1 MIRFPKS
8 ETTLTISMWDY
19 SWLKC
24 GHPGGAFHDLPRRVA
39 EAAERGYNT
48 LRIDAF
54 PHFYVEPRH
63 HFDSQGMSRRFRT
76 WGDVL
81 LPQGYGVDVR
91 RQVVALADLCRK
103 HQIRLAL
110 DTWMSFDILGPQYTQ
125 NGGMIEPSQE
135 EAVCRAW
142 SQAWVKALKLMRDDG
157 VLERAAW
164 IAPLNEVPL
173 FLGSMMRSVKVSD
186 PEVRHEGQTG
196 FRADLPEL
204 DALFQRVNT
213 WLGDAIADE
222 VARDGIPL
230 AYSSLGAENYHARVT
245 DLYDV
250 IDVHFMPDVFLGE
263 TDKIALEKAGAG
275 ASRFSL
281 HDAIDAYDLALYSAA
296 WDRALE
302 RNYPTMLRLA
312 HDYADNVMT
321 RCTLASGKRLAAV
334 VTEPYGPCNFPD
346 HPEVSWE
353 GYKRWNADAA
363 RIFASR
369 DFAGLSLSNHA
380 EPLFSLWDDAP
391 WHRRGND
398 YVHSCCLE
406 TSS

>member
-8 ETTLTISMWDY
+8 ETPLTISMWDY

-54 PHFYVEPRH
+54 PHFYVEPSH
-63 HFDSQGMSRRFRT
+63 HFAAQGISRRFRT

-81 LPQGYGVDVR
+81 LPQGYEVNVR

-103 HQIRLAL
+103 HHIQLAL
-110 DTWMSFDILGPQYTQ
+110 DTWMSFDILGPQYTA

-135 EAVCRAW
+135 EAVCRGW

-204 DALFQRVNT
+204 DALFQRVNG
-213 WLGDAIADE
+213 WLGEAIAQE

-250 IDVHFMPDVFLGE
+250 IDVHFMPDVFLDE
-263 TDKIALEKAGAG
+263 ADKRAFEKAGTG
-275 ASRFSL
+275 ASKFSL
-281 HDAIDAYDLALYSAA
+281 HDGI
-296 WDRALE
+296 E
-302 RNYPTMLRLA
+302 A
-312 HDYADNVMT
+312 HDYADNVMK
-321 RCTLASGKRLAAV
+321 RCTLPSGKRLAAV

-353 GYKRWNADAA
+353 GYKLWNADAA

-369 DFAGLSLSNHA
+369 DFAGSSLSNHA

-391 WHRRGND
+391 WHSRGND